1 MVRIVPVSRFPVP
14 HHWQMTDRA
23 AHELIDAG
31 GGRRLERFGELIV
44 DRPAPMAEDPPRDPD
59 AWTATDLRFD
69 RYVGWTSV
77 ADGVPQPWVV
87 EDGDLRFELRP
98 TDTGQVGLF
107 PEQAPSRGWVRN
119 AVAEMIASAVPSAVS
134 SAIPRL
140 DAGADAI
147 PRVDAGPDAAPGLS
161 VLNLFA
167 YTGAMTLAAAATGAA
182 VAHVDGSRPAVAWAR
197 HNAELSGLADR
208 PIRWLVDDVETF
220 VGREIRRER
229 RYDAV
234 ILDPPSYGHGSRGT
248 TWRLEDRL
256 DPLLDACAELTG
268 DDPAFVLLTAHTP
281 GFGTDRL
288 ADALAGAF
296 GRRQSEVEAGELG
309 LRARSGAHLRLGA
322 WARII
327 RE

>member
-1 MVRIVPVSRFPVP
+1 
-14 HHWQMTDRA
+14 MTDRG

-31 GGRRLERFGELIV
+31 GGRRLERFGELVV
-44 DRPAPMAEDPPRDPD
+44 DRPAPMAEDPPRDPQ

-77 ADGVPQPWVV
+77 ADGEPQPWVV

-98 TDTGQVGLF
+98 TETGQVGLF
-107 PEQAPSRGWVRN
+107 PEQAPSRAWVR
-119 AVAEMIASAVPSAVS
+119 
-134 SAIPRL
+134 SAIAESL
-140 DAGADAI
+140 AN
-147 PRVDAGPDAAPGLS
+147 AGPEASPALG

-167 YTGAMTLAAAATGAA
+167 YTGAMTLAAAAARAT

-220 VGREIRRER
+220 VLREIRRSR

-234 ILDPPSYGHGSRGT
+234 VLDPPSYGHGSRGS

-281 GFGTDRL
+281 GFGPDRL

-296 GRRQSEVEAGELG
+296 GRSQSEVEAGELG

>member
-1 MVRIVPVSRFPVP
+1 
-14 HHWQMTDRA
+14 MTDGG

-59 AWTATDLRFD
+59 AWPATDLRFD

-77 ADGVPQPWVV
+77 ADTEPQPWVV

-107 PEQAPSRGWVRN
+107 PEQAPNRAWVRS
-119 AVAEMIASAVPSAVS
+119 AIAYTIASAVP
-134 SAIPRL
+134 
-140 DAGADAI
+140 GADA
-147 PRVDAGPDAAPGLS
+147 APALS

-167 YTGAMTLAAAATGAA
+167 YTGAMTLAAAATGAT

-220 VGREIRRER
+220 VLREIRRGR

-234 ILDPPSYGHGSRGT
+234 ILDPPSYGHGSRGS

-281 GFGTDRL
+281 GFGPERL

-296 GRRQSEVEAGELG
+296 GRRQSEVVAGELG

-322 WARII
+322 WTRII

>member
-1 MVRIVPVSRFPVP
+1 
-14 HHWQMTDRA
+14 MTDRA

-31 GGRRLERFGELIV
+31 DGRRLERFGGLVV
-44 DRPAPMAEDPPRDPD
+44 DRPAPMADDPPRDPET
-59 AWTATDLRFD
+59 WSATDLRFD

-77 ADGVPQPWVV
+77 ADTEPEPWVV

-107 PEQAPSRGWVRN
+107 PEQAPNRAWVRS
-119 AVAEMIASAVPSAVS
+119 AIAEMIAIADPSSDPVAS
-134 SAIPRL
+134 L
-140 DAGADAI
+140 
-147 PRVDAGPDAAPGLS
+147 
-161 VLNLFA
+161 LNLFA
-167 YTGAMTLAAAATGAA
+167 YTGATTLSGAAAGAT

-197 HNAELSGLADR
+197 RNAELSGLADR

-220 VGREIRRER
+220 VGREIRRGR
-229 RYDAV
+229 HYDAV
-234 ILDPPSYGHGSRGT
+234 ILDPPSYGHGSRGA

-281 GFGTDRL
+281 GFGPDRL

>member
-1 MVRIVPVSRFPVP
+1 
-14 HHWQMTDRA
+14 MTDRA

-31 GGRRLERFGELIV
+31 GGRRLERFGELVV
-44 DRPAPMAEDPPRDPD
+44 DRPAPMVEEPPRDPD
-59 AWTATDLRFD
+59 SWTATDLRFD
-69 RYVGWTSV
+69 RYVGWTSI
-77 ADGVPQPWVV
+77 ADTEPQPWVV

-107 PEQAPSRGWVRN
+107 PEQAPNRAWVRT
-119 AVAEMIASAVPSAVS
+119 AIADTIASAVQGV
-134 SAIPRL
+134 
-140 DAGADAI
+140 
-147 PRVDAGPDAAPGLS
+147 DAAPAPS

-167 YTGAMTLAAAATGAA
+167 YTGAMTLAAAATGAT

-197 HNAELSGLADR
+197 RNAELSGLADR
-208 PIRWLVDDVETF
+208 PVRWLVDDVETF
-220 VGREIRRER
+220 VLREIRRGR

-234 ILDPPSYGHGSRGT
+234 ILDPPSYGHGSRGA

-281 GFGTDRL
+281 GFGPERL

>member
-1 MVRIVPVSRFPVP
+1 
-14 HHWQMTDRA
+14 MTDRA
-23 AHELIDAG
+23 PHELIDAG
-31 GGRRLERFGELIV
+31 GGRRLERFGDVLI

-59 AWTATDLRFD
+59 AWTGTDLRFD

-77 ADGVPQPWVV
+77 ADGEPEPWVV

-107 PEQAPSRGWVRN
+107 PEQAPSRAWIR
-119 AVAEMIASAVPSAVS
+119 
-134 SAIPRL
+134 SAIVDTLATAAADPAPR
-140 DAGADAI
+140 
-147 PRVDAGPDAAPGLS
+147 

-167 YTGAMTLAAAATGAA
+167 YTGAMTLAAVASGATL
-182 VAHVDGSRPAVAWAR
+182 VHVDGSRPAVAWAR
-197 HNAELSGLADR
+197 RNAELSGLADR

-220 VGREIRRER
+220 VGREIRRGR

-234 ILDPPSYGHGSRGT
+234 ILDPPSYGHGSRGA

-256 DPLLDACAELTG
+256 DPLLDACAELTA
-268 DDPAFVLLTAHTP
+268 DDPVFALLTAHTP
-281 GFGTDRL
+281 GFGPERL

-296 GRRQSEVEAGELG
+296 GRRQAEVEAGELG

>member
-1 MVRIVPVSRFPVP
+1 
-14 HHWQMTDRA
+14 MTGTG

-31 GGRRLERFGELIV
+31 GGRRLERFGELV
-44 DRPAPMAEDPPRDPD
+44 LDRPAPMVEEAPRDPA
-59 AWTATDLRFD
+59 AWSSADLRFD

-77 ADGVPQPWVV
+77 ADTEPQPWVV
-87 EDGDLRFELRP
+87 DDGDLRFELRP

-107 PEQAPSRGWVRN
+107 PEQAPNRAWVR
-119 AVAEMIASAVPSAVS
+119 A
-134 SAIPRL
+134 AI
-140 DAGADAI
+140 ADAVRI
-147 PRVDAGPDAAPGLS
+147 GGSEAPPS

-167 YTGAMTLAAAATGAA
+167 YTGAMSLAAAAAGAT

-208 PIRWLVDDVETF
+208 PIRWLVDDAETF
-220 VGREIRRER
+220 VGREIRRGR

-234 ILDPPSYGHGSRGT
+234 ILDPPSYGHGARGA

-256 DPLLDACAELTG
+256 DVLLDRCAELTA
-268 DDPAFVLLTAHTP
+268 DDPAFALLTAHTP
-281 GFGTDRL
+281 GFGPDRL
-288 ADALAGAF
+288 AEALAAAF
-296 GRRQSEVEAGELG
+296 GRRVSEVEAGELG
-309 LRARSGAHLRLGA
+309 LRAQTGAQMRLGA